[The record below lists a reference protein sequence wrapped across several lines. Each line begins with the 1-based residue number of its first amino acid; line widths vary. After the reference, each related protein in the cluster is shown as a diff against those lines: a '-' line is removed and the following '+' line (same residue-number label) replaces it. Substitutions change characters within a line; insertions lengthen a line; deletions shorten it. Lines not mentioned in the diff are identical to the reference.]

1 MQLAVVYDWHTS
13 HVVCGPIKIAQ
24 IETVNMASMRTTALQ
39 ISVVSSVMVLA
50 LGGGA
55 ALDPYPFLNNG
66 SFKGREIELS
76 PDPLVRFTWDLPKLG
91 NQRFA
96 YQSYYDSPV
105 NASGSPAQAFT
116 GADLCLII
124 QRL

>member
-1 MQLAVVYDWHTS
+1 MAVS
-13 HVVCGPIKIAQ
+13 
-24 IETVNMASMRTTALQ
+24 SMVSSALQ
-39 ISVVSSVMVLA
+39 IAVVSSVMVLA

-76 PDPLVRFTWDLPKLG
+76 PDPLVRYSWDLPRLG
-91 NQRFA
+91 KQRFA

-105 NASGSPAQAFT
+105 NASGSPAHSFT
-116 GADLCLII
+116 GASM
-124 QRL
+124 